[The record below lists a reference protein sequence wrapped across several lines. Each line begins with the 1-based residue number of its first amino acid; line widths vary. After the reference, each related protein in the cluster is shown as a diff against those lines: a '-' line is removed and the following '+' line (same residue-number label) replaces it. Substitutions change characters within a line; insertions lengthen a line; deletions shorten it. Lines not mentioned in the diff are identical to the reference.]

1 MYVRLRY
8 RALDVI
14 RNEGDLRITGAFQD
28 VLVHALVSCVA
39 ATLAALGIDHD
50 LSRAFAGGQVIAN
63 RSALEL
69 ERTVNRVK
77 DVTERELDLC
87 LGGVQLEYRLLTK

>member
-1 MYVRLRY
+1 M
-8 RALDVI
+8 
-14 RNEGDLRITGAFQD
+14 
-28 VLVHALVSCVA
+28 HALISRVA
-39 ATLAALGIDHD
+39 AALAALGIDHD
-50 LSRAFAGGQVIAN
+50 LSRALAGGKVIAN
-63 RSALEL
+63 RSTLEL